1 MHHRVDARV
10 GGDCVTHRRG
20 VGKRRQ
26 AMVHDNPLK
35 GPLSRKGRYPPR
47 SGRTLRS
54 AHSDDVRGTT
64 TGRTADDRHRI
75 PGADAAMSPIGTRTS
90 LSEISIQGCSDSGRS
105 RSEWTGFR
113 MARSRIASR
122 SQLVAACVAVG
133 GGNQPVRPTAMSTS
147 NSIRPWSF
155 SDEMWVGDPLRADD
169 EIQVRR
175 TRGARRRPFAGR
187 GGNCCPISENLVPTL
202 TSA

>member
-1 MHHRVDARV
+1 MAPVR
-10 GGDCVTHRRG
+10 CRRPTETRTSS
-20 VGKRRQ
+20 KTSESSPPKPASPRRCPSGEPIITTPT
-26 AMVHDNPLK
+26 ASTGYDNRPI
-35 GPLSRKGRYPPR
+35 
-47 SGRTLRS
+47 
-54 AHSDDVRGTT
+54 
-64 TGRTADDRHRI
+64 ADNHHRI

-122 SQLVAACVAVG
+122 SQLVAARVAVG

-175 TRGARRRPFAGR
+175 TRGAPRRPLAGS